1 MAKILG
7 QSPQVEE
14 RKIDPNNVS
23 KEDVLAMAQYIQT
36 LEQMLKDQKGYIIQL
51 ETMIQQR
58 NSQLRQQQQ
67 INNDINN
74 AVEVKA
80 TLDL

>member
-1 MAKILG
+1 MAKIHG
-7 QSPQVEE
+7 TKVEE

-23 KEDVLAMAQYIQT
+23 KEDVIAMAQYIQT
-36 LEQMLKDQKGYIIQL
+36 LEQMLKDIRGYTIQL
-51 ETMIQQR
+51 ETQIQQR

-67 INNDINN
+67 MNNDISNTI
-74 AVEVKA
+74 EVKA